1 MVIEHSTRG
10 NFVSFDNGINMIP
23 LAQPNLF
30 NDEDDD
36 LYKFDPDKEPWW
48 NR

>member
-10 NFVSFDNGINMIP
+10 NFVSYDNGINMVPIAP
-23 LAQPNLF
+23 SKE
-30 NDEDDD
+30 EDDD
-36 LYKFDPDKEPWW
+36 LYKFDPDKEHWW